1 MQARSKLKPGQ
12 KGIRKLVELSGSRL
26 GYIRYRYGEQ
36 RQMRFKTVELIV
48 EETPWTPKTAKLAPV
63 KPEEIVGL
71 KIAYGEVGLGRQVK
85 AAGGKWNQ
93 VRRLWEIRYDQVARL
108 GLEERIQKASNTT
121 NQPSSNGN
129 QKASNTRKRKASD
142 S

>member
-1 MQARSKLKPGQ
+1 
-12 KGIRKLVELSGSRL
+12 
-26 GYIRYRYGEQ
+26 
-36 RQMRFKTVELIV
+36 MRFKTVELIV
-48 EETPWTPKTAKLAPV
+48 EETRWTPNTAKLAPV

-71 KIAYGEVGLGRQVK
+71 KIAYGEVDLGRQVK
-85 AAGGKWNQ
+85 AAGGKWNP

-129 QKASNTRKRKASD
+129 QKASNTRNRKASD